1 VRIRSPRG
9 TLPCIVSVRN
19 LGRNSTL
26 RRVAILLALIVATT
40 LLAAGVAFTQ
50 APEEDADTYIVVLKK
65 SVDDPSQVAEG
76 IDQRQEGFDAGL
88 VYTEALEGFSAEIP
102 DDSLDDVRNNSRV
115 AHVERDEVVTAFD
128 QKIPWGIKRI
138 GANESSTRAGNG
150 SGRVTGVNIYVIDS
164 GIATNPDLN
173 VVRRRNL
180 LARVPDTD
188 CYGHGTHVAGTLAAK
203 DNRIDVVG
211 VAPSAPLTS
220 VKVLDC
226 NGQGT
231 ARKVIEAIDWV
242 TRDVMGPD
250 GRAGTSDDKK
260 PAVVNMSLG
269 GDKFGPLNTAI
280 RNSAAK
286 GIFYS
291 LAAGNE
297 GTNACKISPAMT
309 GAGTN
314 NGILTTGA
322 INQAGREPSWSN
334 FGRCVDL
341 WAPGVNILS
350 TWMRGATRTFSGT
363 SEAAP
368 HAGGTAALYL
378 STDPP
383 ASSPVGVES
392 RLRSDPTRIISN
404 TSKNGAPI
412 RLVNARRY

>member
-1 VRIRSPRG
+1 M
-9 TLPCIVSVRN
+9 
-19 LGRNSTL
+19 
-26 RRVAILLALIVATT
+26 
-40 LLAAGVAFTQ
+40 AFTQ
-50 APEEDADTYIVVLKK
+50 APEEDADTYIVVLED

-76 IDQRQEGFDAGL
+76 IDQRQEGFDAGF
-88 VYTEALEGFSAEIP
+88 VYTEALEGFSAEVP

-115 AHVERDEVVTAFD
+115 AYVERDEVVTAFD
-128 QKIPWGIKRI
+128 QKVPWGIRRI
-138 GANESSTRAGNG
+138 GANVSSTRAGNG
-150 SGRVTGVNIYVIDS
+150 SGKVKGVNIYVIDS

-173 VVRRRNL
+173 VVKRHNL
-180 LARVPDTD
+180 LARGPDTD
-188 CYGHGTHVAGTLAAK
+188 CYRHGTHVAGILAAR

-211 VAPSAPLTS
+211 VAPGAPLTS

-226 NGQGT
+226 HGHGT
-231 ARKVIEAIDWV
+231 ARNVIAGIDWV
-242 TRDVMGPD
+242 TKDVKGPD
-250 GRAGTSDDKK
+250 GRAGTTDDKK

-269 GDKFGPLNTAI
+269 GDKLRALNTAV
-280 RNSAAK
+280 RNSAAS
-286 GIFYS
+286 GVFYS

-297 GTNACKISPAMT
+297 RRNACKISPAMT

-314 NGILTTGA
+314 NGILTTA
-322 INQAGREPSWSN
+322 ATNQADKEPSWSA

-350 TWMRGATRTFSGT
+350 TWLGGATKTISGT
-363 SEAAP
+363 SLAAP

-392 RLRSDPTRIISN
+392 RLRSDSKRIIGN